1 MTAAW
6 AAGAARARA
15 VASRRAGAPL
25 ARTLAAQRTLPDAL
39 RLLAATP
46 YRRGLDP
53 HAPPAAAERALHATL
68 LWNLR
73 VLAGWQPPAGAA
85 MLRLLAS
92 GFEIANIEG
101 HLRTLTAAGP
111 PAAPAPGPADVPG
124 PPGVRPPTVP
134 APAGPPRGSP
144 PAPPPAPAAPLVPGA
159 LPAPGAPPPYRLGA
173 LATAWPRLARTRTPA
188 GLRAALAA
196 SPWGD
201 PGGDTPAAVALWLR
215 TDAAVRTA
223 AAVPAAAPWAAGR
236 LALLTAREVHLH
248 GRPLPEP
255 AARHAAG
262 LLGRAAPRAATL
274 ADCRRLLPGPA
285 RWALDGVDAPAGLWR
300 AEARWWARLEHD
312 GLALLRTRRPGPPP
326 VVGAAAVLAAD
337 AWRVRAALQ
346 CAARGGVRTDAAGV
360 PGLPGVRDVLD
371 VVDALGFPDL
381 PDPPDLRRAPGRAGA
396 TEAPGA
402 AA

>member
-111 PAAPAPGPADVPG
+111 PGTPAPGPADVPG

-144 PAPPPAPAAPLVPGA
+144 PAAP
-159 LPAPGAPPPYRLGA
+159 PAPGAPPPYRLGA

-274 ADCRRLLPGPA
+274 ADCRGLLPGPA

-300 AEARWWARLEHD
+300 AEARWWARLERD

-360 PGLPGVRDVLD
+360 PGLPGGRDVLD
-371 VVDALGFPDL
+371 VLDAVDAPV
-381 PDPPDLRRAPGRAGA
+381 RRGAPGRAGA